1 VVRPFARH
9 GRNPRGTAGPVEAL
23 LLAVI
28 TAVLVAPGTVEA
40 RAQAAASSSSP
51 AATTD
56 TVFALFDPGP
66 GDAWRAQADTPAA
79 VAVLERATVG
89 LTRPPGAIPVIH
101 TEGTLPGRGIREISG
116 RAREDFP
123 VALALALAYRLTGD
137 ARYARR
143 AETYLTAWATTYRWS
158 FNPIDETSFDTL
170 IMATDLVDDA
180 LSPEAKARIDGFWRA
195 LSVGYL
201 DAMDGT
207 PINAETNWQSHRIKL
222 ATLAAYRVGDPA
234 LIARAREAYRRH
246 VSGNI
251 LADGSVHDFHERD
264 AIHYVTYNLDPLM
277 TAALAAQG
285 HGEDW
290 FGWRNASG
298 AGAREAVTWLLP
310 YAEGRR
316 THQEF
321 VNSRIKF
328 DADRARVGQAGYEG
342 QWDRAG
348 AVNTLRLARLMD
360 PRFCAPSIALE
371 RATERPASVWLDWFG
386 RSSARRPVCPDSPPG
401 G

>member
-1 VVRPFARH
+1 VVGPFARH
-9 GRNPRGTAGPVEAL
+9 GRYPRGAAGPVQALLLAAVTLALVAPGPVEARTR
-23 LLAVI
+23 V
-28 TAVLVAPGTVEA
+28 
-40 RAQAAASSSSP
+40 QAASSIP
-51 AATTD
+51 AD
-56 TVFALFDPGP
+56 TPFALFKTDPEQS
-66 GDAWRAQADTPAA
+66 WHAQADTPAA

-123 VALALALAYRLTGD
+123 VALSLALAYRLTGD
-137 ARYARR
+137 ARYAQR

-158 FNPIDETSFDTL
+158 FNPIDETGFDTL
-170 IMATDLVDDA
+170 IMASDLVDDT
-180 LSPEAKARIDGFWRA
+180 LSPEGKTRIDGFWRA

-222 ATLAAYRVGDPA
+222 ATLAAYRVGDPV
-234 LIARAREAYRRH
+234 LIDRARAAWRRH

-251 LADGSVHDFHERD
+251 LVDGSVHDFHERD

-277 TAALAAQG
+277 TAALAAQV

-298 AGAREAVTWLLP
+298 AGPRDAVTWLVP

-328 DADRARVGQAGYEG
+328 DADRARVGQPGYEG

-360 PRFCAPSIALE
+360 PRFCAPSLSLE
-371 RATERPASVWLDWFG
+371 QATERSASLWLDWFG
-386 RSSARRPVCPDSPPG
+386 RSSAAIPVCPDSQPRE
-401 G
+401 